1 MKNAL
6 FRFAWMAWIACT
18 LACNGSV
25 SAEEL
30 VQGLAIVGESP
41 RVPAKQ
47 LQKVYPEI
55 KSDIETVLGWKLL
68 SQPQL
73 LLIADREGFEKMT
86 GSPFISAFA
95 VPSQHLIV
103 MLLSSESSRQ
113 YILNETFKH
122 ELCHLLL
129 HDHISEV
136 LLPRWLDEGI
146 CQWVSGSLGEIAM
159 GRGVAAWGMD
169 IARHP
174 IPLEQLTER
183 FPQEKGTLL
192 LAYEESRRFVE
203 YLTAHY
209 GKHSLL
215 AILQHLKQGDDID
228 RAVLATLSK
237 SLKSLHQEWLEESR
251 NWNVWFIWASQHL
264 YEILFFMGAL
274 LTVLAFVRLAIRKR
288 DYFAEHEDEE

>member
-6 FRFAWMAWIACT
+6 WRFAWMTWIACT

-25 SAEEL
+25 GAEEL
-30 VQGLAIVGESP
+30 TQGLAIVGDSP
-41 RVPAKQ
+41 RLPARQ
-47 LQKVYPEI
+47 LQKAYPGI
-55 KSDIETVLGWKLL
+55 KIDIETALGWKLL
-68 SQPQL
+68 SQPKV
-73 LLIADREGFEKMT
+73 LLIADREVFEKMT

-103 MLLSSESSRQ
+103 MLVSSESSHQ
-113 YILNETFKH
+113 YVLNETFKH

-146 CQWVSGSLGEIAM
+146 CQWVSGSLGEIVM

-183 FPQEKGTLL
+183 FPQDKGKLL
-192 LAYEESRRFVE
+192 LAYEQSRRFVE

-209 GKHSLL
+209 GKQSLL

-237 SLKSLHQEWLEESR
+237 SLKSLHQEWLEEFR
-251 NWNVWFIWASQHL
+251 NRNVWFIWASQHL
-264 YEILFFMGAL
+264 YEILFFLGAI

-288 DYFAEHEDEE
+288 DYSAEHEDEE